1 MIQFLIERFV
11 PNWQNTQ
18 NSTVRERYG
27 ILAASVGILSN
38 IFLFI
43 IKILT
48 GLIFNSIAIT
58 ADAVNNLSDA
68 GSSVITLLAF
78 KIAGKPADPEHPYGH
93 ARMEYISG
101 MAVSF
106 IIILL
111 GLQLIGSSF
120 EKILHPETVTVSYL
134 TYAILIISILTKLW
148 QGIFNRT
155 VGKRIDSDALQA
167 TAADSLND
175 VFATSAVLISAIVYH
190 FTSIPIDGWMGMAVA
205 IFITIS
211 GIKLVIETGDPLL
224 GQAPD
229 PQLIREIG
237 QRITSYDGVIGMH
250 DLQVH
255 SYGPGRTFASVHAE
269 VPANVDILVSH
280 DIIDNIE
287 REVGAEM
294 GINLVIHMDPVVTDN
309 EEINRLKAEIDQI
322 VKGIDTDLS
331 MHDFRA
337 VFGPTHTNL
346 VFDVVVPP
354 AFELTDSQ
362 IIQNISEKAKNSETI
377 SVLSPSTT
385 TTLTFLALN
394 ARVKK

>member
-134 TYAILIISILTKLW
+134 TYAVLIISILTKLW

-362 IIQNISEKAKNSETI
+362 IIQNISEKAKKLGNYFCVITIVQNYAYIPSSE
-377 SVLSPSTT
+377 
-385 TTLTFLALN
+385 
-394 ARVKK
+394 R